1 MSISMYFRASVGK
14 HKAGVKKSIVA
25 TYARE
30 NKRKDKLLNAR
41 VLPFTPFLALA
52 SQLLAFASRSPL
64 FFRKTLEEREACC
77 RLRLNYITNFRI
89 FWFSCMKPLNCFSS
103 LNGWLSTTG
112 YPQHLATPGWRER
125 LSERKCSHK
134 ILNNGAGVETSTGP
148 VPVISIP

>member
-1 MSISMYFRASVGK
+1 MYFRASVGK

-52 SQLLAFASRSPL
+52 SQLFAFASRSPL

-77 RLRLNYITNFRI
+77 RLRLNYMRI
-89 FWFSCMKPLNCFSS
+89 FAYFDF
-103 LNGWLSTTG
+103 
-112 YPQHLATPGWRER
+112 H
-125 LSERKCSHK
+125 
-134 ILNNGAGVETSTGP
+134 V
-148 VPVISIP
+148 